1 MSQDALNELTATD
14 ATVAAEESA
23 GSQTDAPAM
32 WIGVVSLFPEMFD
45 AITQQ
50 GVIGRAVEKQ
60 RIALEFWG
68 RHTPPYV
75 NMTHGTYTCPSH
87 NRAHPTQ
94 PDATAPFSVSRGFAR
109 SAPRSA

>member
-45 AITQQ
+45 AIT
-50 GVIGRAVEKQ
+50 
-60 RIALEFWG
+60 
-68 RHTPPYV
+68 
-75 NMTHGTYTCPSH
+75 
-87 NRAHPTQ
+87 
-94 PDATAPFSVSRGFAR
+94 
-109 SAPRSA
+109 